1 MPEGAEEIEENEQKS
16 KLPTILGFAATL
28 ILGVGIGFGGSM
40 FTENDPQPSNNSGSD
55 ESSSSASSSDN
66 PPEEGEFRDG
76 RGIYPLGLFTVNL
89 RGIGGG
95 KVLRMEIDLELKA
108 SKLDTLEDKKAGLRD
123 RVIKLVSDYHYQ
135 DVEGLD
141 GKQRLQDDLLAT
153 MNKYMGKKARIER
166 VYFSQFVVQ

>member
-1 MPEGAEEIEENEQKS
+1 MPEGAEEIEENQQKS
-16 KLPTILGFAATL
+16 KLPMILGFAATL

-40 FTENDPQPSNNSGSD
+40 FTGGDSPPASTPEE

>member
-1 MPEGAEEIEENEQKS
+1 MPEGADEIEENEKKS
-16 KLPTILGFAATL
+16 KLPMILGFAATL
-28 ILGVGIGFGGSM
+28 ILGVGIGFGAQM
-40 FTENDPQPSNNSGSD
+40 FAGGDSPPASAPEE
-55 ESSSSASSSDN
+55 ESSSSASSSEAV
-66 PPEEGEFRDG
+66 PEEGEFRDG

-141 GKQRLQDDLLAT
+141 GKQRLQDDLLGT

>member
-1 MPEGAEEIEENEQKS
+1 MPEGAEEIEESEKKS
-16 KLPTILGFAATL
+16 KLPMILGFAATL

-40 FTENDPQPSNNSGSD
+40 FTGGDSPPASAPED
-55 ESSSSASSSDN
+55 ESSSSASSSDDL
-66 PPEEGEFRDG
+66 PEEGEFRDG

-141 GKQRLQDDLLAT
+141 GKQRLQDDLMAT